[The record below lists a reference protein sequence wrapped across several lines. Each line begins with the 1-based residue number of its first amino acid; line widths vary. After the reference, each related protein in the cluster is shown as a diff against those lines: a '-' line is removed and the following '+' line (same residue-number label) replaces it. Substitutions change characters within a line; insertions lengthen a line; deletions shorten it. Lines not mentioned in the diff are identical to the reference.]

1 MLNEKR
7 LTEIMRVKGVTN
19 AELATVVGV
28 SKASMSYYRQGLRM
42 PSAGT
47 LGRIANYLGCKMDDI
62 WVS

>member
-19 AELATVVGV
+19 AELATGIGV
-28 SKASMSYYRQGLRM
+28 SASSMTYYRQGLRI
-42 PSAGT
+42 PSAVT